1 MIPQVPLKSSSLGTT
16 QWVIETV
23 TLILFLSQ
31 NFKAEKATNLVTNN
45 FLCLEIILRF
55 S

>member
-1 MIPQVPLKSSSLGTT
+1 MIPQVPLKGSFLGTT
-16 QWVIETV
+16 QWAIVTV
-23 TLILFLSQ
+23 TLVLLLSQ
-31 NFKAEKATNLVTNN
+31 NFKAEEATNLVTNN